1 MQTTVDYR
9 WSPPPTTSFHFNAT
23 VRHGRLVFTM
33 RYPELIVD
41 QSAMMDVDDS
51 DDESDESHF
60 LAVYN
65 LDAAVR
71 GFRRDDESLLARR
84 PSLSA
89 IVVVSEPHCFER
101 GTF

>member
-1 MQTTVDYR
+1 
-9 WSPPPTTSFHFNAT
+9 
-23 VRHGRLVFTM
+23 
-33 RYPELIVD
+33 
-41 QSAMMDVDDS
+41 MDVDDS

-71 GFRRDDESLLARR
+71 GFRRDDKSLLARR

-89 IVVVSEPHCFER
+89 IVVVSEPHCVE
-101 GTF
+101 